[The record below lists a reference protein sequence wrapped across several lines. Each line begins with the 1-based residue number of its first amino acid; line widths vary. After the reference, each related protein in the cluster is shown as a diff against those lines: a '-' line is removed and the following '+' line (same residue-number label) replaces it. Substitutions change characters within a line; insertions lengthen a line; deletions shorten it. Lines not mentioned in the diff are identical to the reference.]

1 MVSGGLKCWGWN
13 YYGQLGDGT
22 GENKS
27 SLTEIIFSGSGVTAI
42 AAGVIHTCALVSGG
56 LKCWGDN
63 SYGQLGD
70 GTTTQRNS
78 PTQIIAAGSG
88 LADTN
93 SSYKATFN
101 SNGGS
106 AVSDG
111 SFESAGSVSV
121 PTAPTR
127 SGYTFLGWSAT
138 DGGTVVDFPYS
149 PGVTTDITMYAKWS
163 ADSHSVTFNSKG
175 GTAVSA
181 GSFRTDGSLV
191 APSAP
196 TRSGYTFQGWSATDG
211 GTALEFPYSP
221 GVITD
226 ITLYAKWVV
235 ASHSVTFNSKGGTS
249 VSDGSF
255 NEGGSI
261 GSSSSL
267 YGSADPANYVA
278 TSAIELGARLS
289 TSQAG
294 WVKTVKYFKYAGDDS
309 SHSAHIWSA
318 DGTLLAS
325 QDFVDQSS
333 SGWQSVVLDAPV
345 FIEANQTFTISVY
358 SNSFK
363 WGDRYRTEYDLG
375 PLTFIG
381 SKFAFGGAPSY
392 PSGAYGSVFSVDL
405 VFETSSATAPTRSG
419 YSFQGW
425 SATDGGSA
433 LAFPYSP
440 SATSDI
446 TLYAVW
452 SGDSHAVTFSSK
464 GGTSVSAGSFRTGG
478 SIVAPSAPTRSGYTF
493 LGWSAT
499 DGGTV
504 VEFPY
509 SPGVET
515 DITLYAVWSAD
526 SHAVTFNSKSGSAV
540 SAGSFAT
547 AGSLTAP
554 TAPTRTGYTFLGWSA
569 TDGGSVVSFPYSPS
583 ATTDITLYAKWS
595 ANTYVATFNSTGGS
609 SVIDGVITTDVS
621 LSAPT
626 SPKRTGYTFLGWSKT
641 LGSSSTVSW
650 PRNNPPAQDLTF
662 YAVWSADSHAVTFN
676 SKGGSD
682 VSAGSFATDGSLAEP
697 TSPTR
702 TGYTFLGW
710 SATDGGSIVSFPY
723 SPGVIVD
730 VTLFA
735 RWSINSYVVTY
746 NSKGGTSI
754 YGGSF
759 VYGGSIGSSP
769 GVPYRSGAV
778 FVGWSATDGGSAV
791 SFPYSPGVASN
802 VTLYAK
808 WIVLAPVLSTS
819 TPTTLVPGDVVTLR
833 VSRVN
838 EGCTVSVGWTDAN
851 TGVSS
856 VSKIIKADR
865 TTGVFTIATPAI
877 AGSYTLSTNRIS
889 AECSGGLAVTLA
901 KAFVIGKSS
910 SVMAKV
916 VTSNVYVA
924 KNPVV
929 SVSGTVK
936 SGSVAVSNK
945 AVTVSLRR
953 NGVEVATA
961 SGTTNGSGV
970 FNISLSSGS
979 YVSGDYT
986 AVVTVVADSVY
997 RQAQVTTTKL
1007 TLR

>member
-1 MVSGGLKCWGWN
+1 VFARAIKLQSAKFEGN
-13 YYGQLGDGT
+13 APT
-22 GENKS
+22 GIVNA
-27 SLTEIIFSGSGVTAI
+27 FSGNDPNFKVYYPCGATGYNSIPSKQAYCQ
-42 AAGVIHTCALVSGG
+42 VIYNT
-56 LKCWGDN
+56 K
-63 SYGQLGD
+63 
-70 GTTTQRNS
+70 
-78 PTQIIAAGSG
+78 
-88 LADTN
+88 
-93 SSYKATFN
+93 
-101 SNGGS
+101 GGS
-106 AVSDG
+106 
-111 SFESAGSVSV
+111 SV
-121 PTAPTR
+121 PND
-127 SGYTFLGWSAT
+127 TF
-138 DGGTVVDFPYS
+138 DV
-149 PGVTTDITMYAKWS
+149 
-163 ADSHSVTFNSKG
+163 
-175 GTAVSA
+175 
-181 GSFRTDGSLV
+181 GSSIS
-191 APSAP
+191 SAP
-196 TRSGYTFQGWSATDG
+196 TNPTRAGYTFQGWSATDG
-211 GTALEFPYSP
+211 GSVVEFPYSP
-221 GVITD
+221 GVATD
-226 ITLYAKWVV
+226 ITLYAKWAS

-249 VSDGSF
+249 VSSGSF

-278 TSAIELGARLS
+278 TFAIELGARLS

-294 WVKTVKYFKYAGDDS
+294 WVKTVKYFKYAGDNS
-309 SHSAHIWSA
+309 SHSAHIWSS

-358 SNSFK
+358 SDSFK

-392 PSGAYGSVFSVDL
+392 PSGDYGSVFSVDL

-425 SATDGGSA
+425 SATDGGS
-433 LAFPYSP
+433 
-440 SATSDI
+440 
-446 TLYAVW
+446 V
-452 SGDSHAVTFSSK
+452 
-464 GGTSVSAGSFRTGG
+464 VS
-478 SIVAPSAPTRSGYTF
+478 
-493 LGWSAT
+493 
-499 DGGTV
+499 
-504 VEFPY
+504 FPY
-509 SPGVET
+509 SPGVT
-515 DITLYAVWSAD
+515 TTVTLYALWSAD
-526 SHAVTFNSKSGSAV
+526 SHAVTFNSKGGTNV
-540 SAGSFAT
+540 SAGSFDT
-547 AGSLTAP
+547 DGSLTQP

-569 TDGGSVVSFPYSPS
+569 TDGGSVVEFPYSPS
-583 ATTDITLYAKWS
+583 ATSDITLYAKWS
-595 ANTYVATFNSTGGS
+595 A
-609 SVIDGVITTDVS
+609 
-621 LSAPT
+621 
-626 SPKRTGYTFLGWSKT
+626 
-641 LGSSSTVSW
+641 
-650 PRNNPPAQDLTF
+650 
-662 YAVWSADSHAVTFN
+662 DSHVVTFN
-676 SKGGSD
+676 SKCGTN
-682 VSAGSFATDGSLAEP
+682 VSAGLFATDGSLGEP
-697 TSPTR
+697 TAPTR

-710 SATDGGSIVSFPY
+710 SATDGGSAVEFPY

-730 VTLFA
+730 VTLYA
-735 RWSINSYVVTY
+735 KWSINTY
-746 NSKGGTSI
+746 LVSFNPKGGTSVTS
-754 YGGSF
+754 GSF
-759 VYGGSIGSSP
+759 VYDGSIASAP
-769 GVPYRSGAV
+769 RVPYRSGAT
-778 FVGWSATDGGSAV
+778 FAGWSATDGGSAV

-838 EGCTVSVGWTDAN
+838 EGCTVSVGWTGAN
-851 TGVSS
+851 SGVSS